1 MPRIEFYVL
10 SSNDAI
16 GRLRAACQLALKAW
30 SAGLPVFVRG
40 SDEAQCAE
48 LNELLWTFKAER
60 LVPHDLHQDAPLS
73 PVVLGIDEAPSAD
86 QGVLINLGS
95 SLSPHVE
102 RFSRIIEIV
111 NQQPELLSACR
122 ENFRTYRQRGYD
134 PQRVEL

>member
-10 SSNDAI
+10 SSSDTT
-16 GRLRAACQLALKAW
+16 GRLRAACQLAFKAW
-30 SAGLPVFVRG
+30 SAGMPVFVRG
-40 SDEAQCAE
+40 SDAAQCSE
-48 LNELLWTFKAER
+48 LDELLWTFKAER
-60 LVPHDLHQDAPLS
+60 FVPHDLHQEAPLS
-73 PVVLGIDEAPSAD
+73 PVVVGVDDAPSAE

-111 NQQPELLSACR
+111 NRQPELLNACR

>member
-1 MPRIEFYVL
+1 MSRESRLMRGDDPR
-10 SSNDAI
+10 
-16 GRLRAACQLALKAW
+16 GRARRGTMLALAL
-30 SAGLPVFVRG
+30 AGSLG
-40 SDEAQCAE
+40 GAGCNA
-48 LNELLWTFKAER
+48 
-60 LVPHDLHQDAPLS
+60 
-73 PVVLGIDEAPSAD
+73 VLGIDEAPSAD

>member
-10 SSNDAI
+10 SSSDAA

-40 SDEAQCAE
+40 RDETQCAE

-60 LVPHDLHQDAPLS
+60 FVPHDLHLDAPLS
-73 PVVLGIDEAPSAD
+73 PVALGIDEAPSAD